1 MYFYF
6 LSLSLDET
14 QRKKFTV
21 PCNDVILITKSTAS
35 VYIHLLYWLKRMCCC
50 RRARTLRLLLLFT
63 RSASERLLAIFTL
76 NYLYYVIVCK
86 WVSIEWISF
95 FLYCCQLSLILF
107 RDIILLSH
115 GVTLSIFRQRWV
127 FIFQWQ
133 SEKAQETQWIFTMI
147 WNFHQSNLRVC
158 EFVLLSLPHNRTVLS
173 KQQIVLIFRFRLSKC
188 THTHNH
194 EYPINFVRQ
203 STEW

>member
-1 MYFYF
+1 MMWFWSRNPPQVFTFVCCTDWNVCVVAVARAHYAYYYC
-6 LSLSLDET
+6 SLGALRNVCLQFSHW
-14 QRKKFTV
+14 
-21 PCNDVILITKSTAS
+21 IIYITWSFVNECPS
-35 VYIHLLYWLKRMCCC
+35 NEFH
-50 RRARTLRLLLLFT
+50 
-63 RSASERLLAIFTL
+63 
-76 NYLYYVIVCK
+76 
-86 WVSIEWISF
+86 F